1 VTTSK
6 THDVTPVRNFMY
18 EKRREYCRVMQRCLK
33 QCKMFAKSDN
43 FYMRTANGKN
53 WANILPFSS
62 ETVSFVQQIAS
73 VVDSETA

>member
-1 VTTSK
+1 
-6 THDVTPVRNFMY
+6 
-18 EKRREYCRVMQRCLK
+18 MQRCLK
-33 QCKMFAKSDN
+33 QCKMFAKSDK